1 MGAGR
6 KRSDEPT
13 IVIRIPQSKKETVK
27 QWLKQSPVNSFHHKG
42 SPSVNEAL
50 SVLKQA
56 LSLKANA
63 GGRIKTEIRQAITLL
78 QDLA

>member
-1 MGAGR
+1 MRHGTR
-6 KRSDEPT
+6 
-13 IVIRIPQSKKETVK
+13 SKKEVVK
-27 QWLKQSPVNSFHHKG
+27 QWLTQSPAEGRCLKS

-63 GGRIKTEIRQAITLL
+63 GGRIKTEIKQAIALL
-78 QDLA
+78 QDLS